1 MNTCIKCGCDDAY
14 PSLPPCPSPT
24 ACPNP
29 PECAEVY
36 PAECVVL
43 SLANITCGTDIV
55 VFQGDSIV
63 GALENIVTYFCQ
75 RLVTLTNYIDSQL
88 LIINGRLT
96 TIEGNIVTIQGQIV
110 TINGQI
116 VTIQGNITTL
126 QGDIINIQSDI
137 LGLNSALT
145 IVQGD
150 VTTLQ
155 GDVTTIQ
162 GDITTLQSTV
172 TALSNCC
179 ETKQKFISTNYILTS
194 ADDGYSIIITNGTT
208 PISITV
214 PTGLSPKLQVGF
226 IQDGTADITFITT
239 GGVVL
244 NNAIAGYKIKG
255 QYDQAYLEQGAT
267 SSIYY
272 LLGNTKV

>member
-29 PECAEVY
+29 PECAESY

-43 SLANITCGTDIV
+43 SLANITCGNDVV
-55 VFQGDSIV
+55 VFQGDSLV
-63 GALENIVTYFCQ
+63 GALENIVNYFCQ
-75 RLVTLTNYIDSQL
+75 RLVTLTDYINSQL
-88 LIINGRLT
+88 SIINTRLT
-96 TIEGNIVTIQGQIV
+96 NIEGDISTIQGDIVDIKGDIVTIQGDVSDLDARV
-110 TINGQI
+110 TN
-116 VTIQGNITTL
+116 NE
-126 QGDIINIQSDI
+126 GDINNLQTDVST
-137 LGLNSALT
+137 LT
-145 IVQGD
+145 TNVSNL
-150 VTTLQ
+150 TT
-155 GDVTTIQ
+155 DT
-162 GDITTLQSTV
+162 
-172 TALSNCC
+172 
-179 ETKQKFISTNYILTS
+179 ETKQKFISSDYLLGD
-194 ADDGYSIIITNGTT
+194 ADNNYSIIITNGTT
-208 PISITV
+208 PITITV
-214 PTGLSPKLQVGF
+214 PTGLMAKLQVGF

>member
-29 PECAEVY
+29 PECAESY

-43 SLANITCGTDIV
+43 SLANITCGIDVV
-55 VFQGDSIV
+55 VFQGDSLV
-63 GALENIVTYFCQ
+63 GALENIVNYFCQ
-75 RLVTLTNYIDSQL
+75 RLVTLTDYINSQL
-88 LIINGRLT
+88 SIINTRLT
-96 TIEGNIVTIQGQIV
+96 NIEGDIVDIKSDIITIQGDIVDIKGDISTIQGDIVDIKGDIVTIQGDVSDLDARV
-110 TINGQI
+110 TN
-116 VTIQGNITTL
+116 NE
-126 QGDIINIQSDI
+126 GDIINLQTDVST
-137 LGLNSALT
+137 LT
-145 IVQGD
+145 TSVGD
-150 VTTLQ
+150 L
-155 GDVTTIQ
+155 
-162 GDITTLQSTV
+162 
-172 TALSNCC
+172 TACC
-179 ETKQKFISTNYILTS
+179 DTKQKFISTNYLLTN
-194 ADDGYSIIITNGTT
+194 ADDGYSIIITNGIT
-208 PISITV
+208 PVSITV

-226 IQDGTADITFITT
+226 IQDGTADVTFITT

>member
-29 PECAEVY
+29 PECAETY
-36 PAECVVL
+36 PAECMVL
-43 SLANITCGTDIV
+43 SLANITCGVDVV
-55 VFQGDSIV
+55 VFQGDTIV
-63 GALENIVTYFCQ
+63 GALENIVNYFCQ
-75 RLVTLTNYIDSQL
+75 RLVTLTNFVNAQL

-96 TIEGNIVTIQGQIV
+96 TIEGNIVTI
-110 TINGQI
+110 NGQI
-116 VTIQGNITTL
+116 T
-126 QGDIINIQSDI
+126 NIQLDLAGI
-137 LGLNSALT
+137 DSALT

-150 VTTLQ
+150 ISTLQ
-155 GDVTTIQ
+155 TTVN
-162 GDITTLQSTV
+162 D
-172 TALSNCC
+172 LSACC
-179 ETKQKFISTNYILTS
+179 DTKQKFISTNYILTS
-194 ADDGYSIIITNGTT
+194 ADDGYSIIITNGAT

-214 PTGLSPKLQVGF
+214 PTGLSAKLQVGF
-226 IQDGTADITFITT
+226 IQDGTGDVTFVPSGTT
-239 GGVVL
+239 L
-244 NNAIAGYKIKG
+244 RNAIAGYKIKG

>member
-43 SLANITCGTDIV
+43 SLANITCGVDVV
-55 VFQGDSIV
+55 VFQGDSLV
-63 GALENIVTYFCQ
+63 GALENIVNYFCQ
-75 RLVTLTNYIDSQL
+75 RLVTLTNFINAQL

-96 TIEGNIVTIQGQIV
+96 TIEGDIV
-110 TINGQI
+110 
-116 VTIQGNITTL
+116 
-126 QGDIINIQSDI
+126 DIKSDI
-137 LGLNSALT
+137 L
-145 IVQGD
+145 
-150 VTTLQ
+150 
-155 GDVTTIQ
+155 TIQ
-162 GDITTLQSTV
+162 GDLNALETRVTNNEADINNLQSDVATLTTNV
-172 TALSNCC
+172 NNLTTGA
-179 ETKQKFISTNYILTS
+179 ETKQKFISTDYIIS
-194 ADDGYSIIITNGTT
+194 NADDNYSIIITNGAT
-208 PISITV
+208 PITITV
-214 PTGLSPKLQVGF
+214 PTGLMPKLQVGF
-226 IQDGTADITFITT
+226 IQDGTGDVTFITT

-255 QYDQAYLEQGAT
+255 QYYQSYLEQGAT

>member
-14 PSLPPCPSPT
+14 PSLPPCPTPEG
-24 ACPNP
+24 CPNP
-29 PECAEVY
+29 PECAESY

-43 SLANITCGTDIV
+43 SLANITCGVDVV

-63 GALENIVTYFCQ
+63 GAFENIVTYFCQ

-96 TIEGNIVTIQGQIV
+96 TIEGNIVTIQGD
-110 TINGQI
+110 
-116 VTIQGNITTL
+116 ITTL
-126 QGDIINIQSDI
+126 E
-137 LGLNSALT
+137 
-145 IVQGD
+145 GD

-155 GDVTTIQ
+155 GD
-162 GDITTLQSTV
+162 ITTLQTTV
-172 TALSNCC
+172 NDLSACC
-179 ETKQKFISTNYILTS
+179 DTKQKFISTNYLLTS
-194 ADDGYSIIITNGTT
+194 ADDGYSIIITNGAT

-214 PTGLSPKLQVGF
+214 PTSLSAKLQVGF
-226 IQDGTADITFITT
+226 IQDGTGDVTFVPSGTT
-239 GGVVL
+239 L
-244 NNAIAGYKIKG
+244 NNAISGYKIKG

-267 SSIYY
+267 ASIYY

>member
-29 PECAEVY
+29 PECAESY

-43 SLANITCGTDIV
+43 SLANITCGNDVV
-55 VFQGDSIV
+55 VFQGDSLV
-63 GALENIVTYFCQ
+63 GALENIVNYFCQ
-75 RLVTLTNYIDSQL
+75 RLVTLTDYINSQL
-88 LIINGRLT
+88 SIINTRLT
-96 TIEGNIVTIQGQIV
+96 NIE
-110 TINGQI
+110 
-116 VTIQGNITTL
+116 
-126 QGDIINIQSDI
+126 GDII
-137 LGLNSALT
+137 
-145 IVQGD
+145 
-150 VTTLQ
+150 
-155 GDVTTIQ
+155 TIQ
-162 GDITTLQSTV
+162 GDISDLDARVTNNEGDIINLQTDVATLTTSVGDL
-172 TALSNCC
+172 TACC
-179 ETKQKFISTNYILTS
+179 DTKQKFISTNYILTN
-194 ADDGYSIIITNGTT
+194 ADDGYSIIITNGIT
-208 PISITV
+208 PVSITV

>member
-14 PSLPPCPSPT
+14 LSLPPCPTPEG
-24 ACPNP
+24 CPNP
-29 PECAEVY
+29 PECAETY
-36 PAECVVL
+36 PAECVVI
-43 SLANITCGTDIV
+43 SLADIVCGIDVV
-55 VFQGDSIV
+55 VFQGDSLV
-63 GALENIVTYFCQ
+63 GALENIVNYFCQ
-75 RLVTLTNYIDSQL
+75 RLVTLTNFINAQL

-110 TINGQI
+110 TIQGNIVTINGQI
-116 VTIQGNITTL
+116 LTIQGDITNIE
-126 QGDIINIQSDI
+126 SDI
-137 LGLNSALT
+137 LGIDSALT
-145 IVQGD
+145 IIQGD
-150 VTTLQ
+150 ITTLE

-162 GDITTLQSTV
+162 GDITTLQTTV
-172 TALSNCC
+172 NDLSACC
-179 ETKQKFISTNYILTS
+179 DTKQKFISTNYLLTS
-194 ADDGYSIIITNGTT
+194 ADDGYSIIITNGAT

-214 PTGLSPKLQVGF
+214 PTGLSAKLQVGF
-226 IQDGTADITFITT
+226 IQDGTGDVTFTPSGTT
-239 GGVVL
+239 L